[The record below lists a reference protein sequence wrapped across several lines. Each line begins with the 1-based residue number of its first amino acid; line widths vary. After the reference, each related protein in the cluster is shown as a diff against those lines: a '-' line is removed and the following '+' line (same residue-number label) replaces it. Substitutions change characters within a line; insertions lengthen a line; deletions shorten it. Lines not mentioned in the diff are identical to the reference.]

1 MYHFFNSVSSP
12 GENSCGESGKIGMA
26 VLFGILNDFKNP
38 PSSNGEATLNISEYH
53 VVPHCL
59 QLPHYT
65 SKLFLS
71 KYFTSGMKEEDGQDN
86 QRKPNKSKI
95 RIQIQK

>member
-1 MYHFFNSVSSP
+1 VK
-12 GENSCGESGKIGMA
+12 NSCGESGKIGMA
-26 VLFGILNDFKNP
+26 VPFGNP
-38 PSSNGEATLNISEYH
+38 SMTSRVIHYQMVSDCEYLRMPFG
-53 VVPHCL
+53 PHRL

-65 SKLFLS
+65 GKLFLS

-86 QRKPNKSKI
+86 YRKQNKSKI